1 MIRRTRLAAGRQRVD
16 IRQLELFLAVME
28 SSSVT
33 RAAEKVY
40 LSPGAISVQIHS
52 LSEELRTELFV
63 RAGKRIVPTPNAFR
77 LAEHARRVIEQFRE
91 IHHAFESN
99 PAKDTRPFHFATGA
113 TTLIHRLGKPLRL
126 VRKRFPQTEIT
137 VTVAATEEIVAGLL
151 DRRFDLGL
159 ISLPYPEEK
168 LRIFPL
174 FDEELLGLRPAPA
187 RTAARCIVTLQPAAL
202 AHVPF
207 LLYPKRSNMRSIID
221 RFFRDAG
228 VNLRVIMEAD
238 DTEAI
243 KRLVEA
249 GFGYSILPQFA
260 LRGTR
265 AFQTFRVAGGRMVRK
280 QALAMAQAVYPR
292 PLAESIAKLL
302 QDSLSAPGS
311 NPA

>member
-1 MIRRTRLAAGRQRVD
+1 MD

-52 LSEELRTELFV
+52 LSEELGTELFV
-63 RAGKRIVPTPNAFR
+63 RAGKRIIPTPNAFR
-77 LAEHARRVIEQFRE
+77 LAEHARRVLEQFRE
-91 IHHAFESN
+91 IRHAFESD
-99 PAKDTRPFHFATGA
+99 PTKDTRQFRFATGA
-113 TTLIHRLGKPLRL
+113 TTLIHRLGRPLRL

-174 FDEELLGLRPAPA
+174 FDEELLGLRPRPT
-187 RTAARCIVTLQPAAL
+187 RTSGSNAIITLTPAAL

-221 RFFRDAG
+221 RFFKDAG
-228 VNLRVIMEAD
+228 VSLRVIMEAD

-260 LRGTR
+260 LRGG
-265 AFQTFRVAGGRMVRK
+265 AKLFQTFRVAGGRIVRQ
-280 QALAMAQAVYPR
+280 QALAMAQTNYPR
-292 PLAESIAKLL
+292 PLAEAIAKLL
-302 QDSLSAPGS
+302 QSALGAQEQADGAS
-311 NPA
+311 AS

>member
-1 MIRRTRLAAGRQRVD
+1 MD
-16 IRQLELFLAVME
+16 IHQLELFLAVME

-63 RAGKRIVPTPNAFR
+63 RSGKRIVPTPNAFR
-77 LAEHARRVIEQFRE
+77 LAEHARKVIEQFRE
-91 IHHAFESN
+91 IHHAFETD
-99 PAKDTRPFHFATGA
+99 PGKDPRPFHFATGA
-113 TTLIHRLGKPLRL
+113 TTLIHRLARPLRL
-126 VRKRFPQTEIT
+126 VRKRFPQTEMS

-174 FDEELLGLRPAPA
+174 FDEELLGLRPLAA
-187 RTAARCIVTLQPAAL
+187 RTLAKTAVTLQPAAL

-221 RFFRDAG
+221 RFFREAG
-228 VNLRVIMEAD
+228 VSLRVVMEAD

-260 LRGTR
+260 LRG
-265 AFQTFRVAGGRMVRK
+265 AKPYQTFRVAGGRLVRK
-280 QALAMAQAVYPR
+280 QALAMAQTTCPR
-292 PLAESIAKLL
+292 PLTESIAKLL
-302 QDSLSAPGS
+302 QTALGSPDSANVAAGGEL
-311 NPA
+311 

>member
-1 MIRRTRLAAGRQRVD
+1 MD

-33 RAAEKVY
+33 RAAERVN

-52 LSEELRTELFV
+52 LSDELKADLFV

-91 IHHAFESN
+91 IHHSFESD
-99 PAKDTRPFHFATGA
+99 PAKDARPFRFATGA
-113 TTLIHRLGKPLRL
+113 TTLIHRLGQPLRL
-126 VRKRFPQTEIT
+126 MRKRFPQTEIT

-151 DRRFDLGL
+151 DRHFDLGL
-159 ISLPYPEEK
+159 ISLPYPEER
-168 LRIFPL
+168 LRILPL
-174 FDEELLGLRPAPA
+174 FEEELLGLRARPAQTVA
-187 RTAARCIVTLQPAAL
+187 NTTVTLQAAAL

-207 LLYPKRSNMRSIID
+207 LLYPPRSNMRSIID
-221 RFFRDAG
+221 RFFKEAG
-228 VNLRVIMEAD
+228 VSLRVVMEAD

-260 LRGTR
+260 LRGPK
-265 AFQTFRVAGGRMVRK
+265 AFQTFRVAGGRLVRR
-280 QALAMAQAVYPR
+280 QALAMPQTNYPR
-292 PLAESIAKLL
+292 PLTDSIAKLL
-302 QDSLSAPGS
+302 QASLSPPPDSTRGVA
-311 NPA
+311 

>member
-1 MIRRTRLAAGRQRVD
+1 MD
-16 IRQLELFLAVME
+16 IHQLELFLAVME

-63 RAGKRIVPTPNAFR
+63 RSGKRIVPTPNAFR
-77 LAEHARRVIEQFRE
+77 LAEHARKVIEQFRE
-91 IHHAFESN
+91 IHHAFETD
-99 PAKDTRPFHFATGA
+99 PGKDARPFHFATGA
-113 TTLIHRLGKPLRL
+113 TTLIHRLGRPLRL
-126 VRKRFPQTEIT
+126 VRKRFPQTEMS

-174 FDEELLGLRPAPA
+174 FDEELLGLRPLAA
-187 RTAARCIVTLQPAAL
+187 RTLAKTTVTLQPAAL

-221 RFFRDAG
+221 RFFREAG
-228 VNLRVIMEAD
+228 VSLRVVMEAD

-260 LRGTR
+260 LRG
-265 AFQTFRVAGGRMVRK
+265 AKLFQTFRVAGGRLVRK
-280 QALAMAQAVYPR
+280 QALAMAQTTCPR
-292 PLAESIAKLL
+292 PLTESIAKLL
-302 QDSLSAPGS
+302 QTALGSPDSANAGEL
-311 NPA
+311 

>member
-1 MIRRTRLAAGRQRVD
+1 MD

-33 RAAEKVY
+33 RAAEKAY
-40 LSPGAISVQIHS
+40 LSPGAISVQIHT
-52 LSEELRTELFV
+52 LSEELGTDLFV
-63 RAGKRIVPTPNAFR
+63 RSGKRIVPTPNAFR

-91 IHHAFESN
+91 IHHAFENDPS
-99 PAKDTRPFHFATGA
+99 KDTRPFHFATGA
-113 TTLIHRLGKPLRL
+113 TTLIHRLGRPLRL

-174 FDEELLGLRPAPA
+174 FDEELQGLRPRPA
-187 RTAARCIVTLQPAAL
+187 RASGGSGIVTLQPAAL

-207 LLYPKRSNMRSIID
+207 ILYPKRSNMRSIID
-221 RFFRDAG
+221 RFFKEAG
-228 VNLRVIMEAD
+228 VSLRIIMEAD

-243 KRLVEA
+243 KRLVEV

-260 LRGTR
+260 LRGGAR
-265 AFQTFRVAGGRMVRK
+265 LFQTFRVAGGRIVRQ
-280 QALAMAQAVYPR
+280 QALAMAQASHPR
-292 PLAESIAKLL
+292 PLTEAIAKLL
-302 QDSLSAPGS
+302 QVSLGAPSEAISA
-311 NPA
+311 AV